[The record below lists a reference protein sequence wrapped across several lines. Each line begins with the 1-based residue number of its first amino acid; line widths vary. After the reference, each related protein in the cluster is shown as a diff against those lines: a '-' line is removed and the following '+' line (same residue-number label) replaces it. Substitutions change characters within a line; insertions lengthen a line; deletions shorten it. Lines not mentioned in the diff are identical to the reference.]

1 MVVVVKHAC
10 SVVLGDAEAEG
21 VRALMSDMGLCAEGC
36 PVAAGAWVVIGRLV
50 LALTDDDGYTIGC
63 QTQGF

>member
-1 MVVVVKHAC
+1 MVKPAC

-21 VRALMSDMGLCAEGC
+21 VRALMTDMGLCAEGC
-36 PVAAGAWVVIGRLV
+36 PVAAGAWVLIERLCLDV
-50 LALTDDDGYTIGC
+50 SDEDGYSIGC